1 MNLTKESLELI
12 TVLDKINL
20 PVYFKNEL
28 LLERFFDKIIDSLK
42 AINVNQIILRYTKT
56 KPKKTINLLGNSH
69 NKDIYEHKYIIEY
82 NKCLIILRY
91 YSLYGLNKKSLI
103 VIIQNILLTYKFKQN
118 QNPIDIYIFPGKEK
132 KKFGSNFILS
142 PKEINSGYTDNK
154 RIVIYRNEE
163 RNKVL
168 LHELIHFLGID
179 LSQNDTKLDISSYIN
194 IDKSVKINLN
204 EAFTEMMAC
213 LLNSIICSYLINK
226 KKNKNLFKKCILYEL
241 KFSLYQVSKIIIH
254 YGYKNANDFFKKHK
268 DGKFDQKTSVFSYFI
283 VKTSFLFNIS
293 IFIQFLKNK
302 NGKDYITLVKKT
314 LKDKHFIELVNVYI
328 NHILNY
334 KQPLLLKNT
343 LRMTLIEI

>member
-20 PVYFKNEL
+20 PVYSKNEL

-103 VIIQNILLTYKFKQN
+103 VIIQNILLTYMFKQN

-168 LHELIHFLGID
+168 LHELIHF
-179 LSQNDTKLDISSYIN
+179 
-194 IDKSVKINLN
+194 
-204 EAFTEMMAC
+204 
-213 LLNSIICSYLINK
+213 
-226 KKNKNLFKKCILYEL
+226 
-241 KFSLYQVSKIIIH
+241 
-254 YGYKNANDFFKKHK
+254 
-268 DGKFDQKTSVFSYFI
+268 
-283 VKTSFLFNIS
+283 
-293 IFIQFLKNK
+293 
-302 NGKDYITLVKKT
+302 
-314 LKDKHFIELVNVYI
+314 
-328 NHILNY
+328 
-334 KQPLLLKNT
+334 
-343 LRMTLIEI
+343 